1 MARLSPSLSALTSAH
16 SKEKRILELERSRRQ
31 VAIDTLSEVASV
43 AFVELDKHIENKEEE
58 KAAKEIAESSGYY
71 YNPELKTFTKNIE
84 KDNVFTPVSIS
95 LDDMKSYKEMS
106 LNRGAEIDSLINLP
120 SIKKMHTISREDIST
135 KMNEIFEFNPN
146 DFTKKTL
153 SKNTQNKAYISSL
166 FSNTDPQA
174 FSDFEMNIADSRDL
188 STHYEDI
195 KSGNPSKVLG
205 DINEAYNKQ
214 FGSIDEYFEAAQSGD
229 IEPLSSFGRMGDKHI
244 AVVNGELAHI
254 SKEELYMKQIYGD
267 QADKWIVE
275 NGAGTINPDTGF
287 KEYAVEW
294 LAIAALASPFVQMG
308 MNAWSNTSKDM
319 ARVKNIGK
327 EIKELDTLMGQTKDK
342 KVSETEEFMEASEKN
357 LDAIYGQS
365 SELLGEVG
373 GQVEELISGQKGL
386 KTGEQELVKEEGQTS
401 VMGQVEDALD
411 TLETQSQAEIGNIAD
426 TYDQQ
431 VADAERQKTAL
442 ERERDSLEGGWLYK
456 ARKWKPFG

>member
-166 FSNTDPQA
+166 LN
-174 FSDFEMNIADSRDL
+174 L
-188 STHYEDI
+188 
-195 KSGNPSKVLG
+195 L
-205 DINEAYNKQ
+205 
-214 FGSIDEYFEAAQSGD
+214 
-229 IEPLSSFGRMGDKHI
+229 KHGMI
-244 AVVNGELAHI
+244 
-254 SKEELYMKQIYGD
+254 MK
-267 QADKWIVE
+267 
-275 NGAGTINPDTGF
+275 
-287 KEYAVEW
+287 
-294 LAIAALASPFVQMG
+294 
-308 MNAWSNTSKDM
+308 
-319 ARVKNIGK
+319 
-327 EIKELDTLMGQTKDK
+327 
-342 KVSETEEFMEASEKN
+342 
-357 LDAIYGQS
+357 
-365 SELLGEVG
+365 
-373 GQVEELISGQKGL
+373 
-386 KTGEQELVKEEGQTS
+386 
-401 VMGQVEDALD
+401 
-411 TLETQSQAEIGNIAD
+411 
-426 TYDQQ
+426 
-431 VADAERQKTAL
+431 
-442 ERERDSLEGGWLYK
+442 
-456 ARKWKPFG
+456 RK